1 MENKTVFCPVL
12 QRQVN
17 GDDCF
22 DISMVAEKTT
32 PDRFLPKDLKP
43 EDFTANITLNKRRSD
58 IPTGVFLCVESDI
71 TLSVVSFSYTKTA
84 APVRRPGGTAKR
96 VEVTINTAEK
106 KGAITHDH

>member
-1 MENKTVFCPVL
+1 MENKTGTSIFYFRWSENKTVFCPVL

-43 EDFTANITLNKRRSD
+43 EDFTDDKKD
-58 IPTGVFLCVESDI
+58 ICLKCKYHPE
-71 TLSVVSFSYTKTA
+71 
-84 APVRRPGGTAKR
+84 
-96 VEVTINTAEK
+96 
-106 KGAITHDH
+106 

>member
-43 EDFTANITLNKRRSD
+43 EDFTDGKKAVPPGRR
-58 IPTGVFLCVESDI
+58 TGAAVF
-71 TLSVVSFSYTKTA
+71 YMKKT
-84 APVRRPGGTAKR
+84 PP
-96 VEVTINTAEK
+96 
-106 KGAITHDH
+106 KG

>member
-43 EDFTANITLNKRRSD
+43 EDFTDS
-58 IPTGVFLCVESDI
+58 
-71 TLSVVSFSYTKTA
+71 
-84 APVRRPGGTAKR
+84 
-96 VEVTINTAEK
+96 K
-106 KGAITHDH
+106 KEICLK

>member
-22 DISMVAEKTT
+22 DISMVAENTT

-43 EDFTANITLNKRRSD
+43 EDFTDS
-58 IPTGVFLCVESDI
+58 
-71 TLSVVSFSYTKTA
+71 
-84 APVRRPGGTAKR
+84 
-96 VEVTINTAEK
+96 K
-106 KGAITHDH
+106 KEICLKCKYHPE

>member
-32 PDRFLPKDLKP
+32 ADRFLPKDLKP
-43 EDFTANITLNKRRSD
+43 EDFTDS
-58 IPTGVFLCVESDI
+58 
-71 TLSVVSFSYTKTA
+71 
-84 APVRRPGGTAKR
+84 
-96 VEVTINTAEK
+96 K
-106 KGAITHDH
+106 KEICLKCKYHPE

>member
-43 EDFTANITLNKRRSD
+43 EDFTD
-58 IPTGVFLCVESDI
+58 D
-71 TLSVVSFSYTKTA
+71 
-84 APVRRPGGTAKR
+84 
-96 VEVTINTAEK
+96 K
-106 KGAITHDH
+106 KEICLKCKSHPE

>member
-43 EDFTANITLNKRRSD
+43 EDFTD
-58 IPTGVFLCVESDI
+58 G
-71 TLSVVSFSYTKTA
+71 
-84 APVRRPGGTAKR
+84 
-96 VEVTINTAEK
+96 K
-106 KGAITHDH
+106 KEICL

>member
-32 PDRFLPKDLKP
+32 PDWFLPKDLKP
-43 EDFTANITLNKRRSD
+43 EDFTD
-58 IPTGVFLCVESDI
+58 G
-71 TLSVVSFSYTKTA
+71 
-84 APVRRPGGTAKR
+84 
-96 VEVTINTAEK
+96 K
-106 KGAITHDH
+106 KEICLKCKYHPE